1 MKFILYFMFGGLS
14 YFFEGRAEMQLTS
27 THLKVWCYTESQR
40 DGYSWAIV
48 EQRGDTLVLDDGSLA
63 RITANAVEIKDKDF
77 HLTVI
82 K

>member
-1 MKFILYFMFGGLS
+1 MKFILYFIFGGLS
-14 YFFEGRAEMQLTS
+14 YFFEGHAEMQLTP
-27 THLKVWCYTESQR
+27 THLKVWCYTECQR

-48 EQRGDTLVLDDGSLA
+48 EHRGDTIMLDDGSIALV
-63 RITANAVEIKDKDF
+63 TANAVEIKDQDF